1 MKNMLQ
7 MAAFISFIAP
17 GMALAGPQ
25 FPSGFR
31 GVWVT
36 PTANCESAKQ
46 GEGDGDWM
54 TIAKDDVR
62 GYEWGCDLKSAKPM
76 PDKSLNV
83 KLACGSEGDE
93 YTSASKYTLVVPFFH
108 TSKCRGG
115 PVEKP
120 SLPTRAMTSPAV
132 TC

>member
-1 MKNMLQ
+1 MKNLLQ
-7 MAAFISFIAP
+7 VAAFISLIAP

-36 PTANCESAKQ
+36 PDVKCKSAKE
-46 GEGDGDWM
+46 GESDGDWK
-54 TIAKDDVR
+54 TIAKDGVR
-62 GYEWGCDLKSAKPM
+62 GYEWSCDLKSAKPL

-93 YTSASKYTLVVPFFH
+93 YTSASKYSLVNKSTLKV
-108 TSKCRGG
+108 TSQGDDG
-115 PVEKP
+115 KP
-120 SLPTRAMTSPAV
+120 SSTLYTR
-132 TC
+132 CK

>member
-36 PTANCESAKQ
+36 PTANCKSAKQ

-54 TIAKDDVR
+54 TIAKDNVR
-62 GYEWGCDLKSAKPM
+62 GYEWGCDLKTAR
-76 PDKSLNV
+76 
-83 KLACGSEGDE
+83 
-93 YTSASKYTLVVPFFH
+93 TSADKGLNAKLDCSSGGDGYTQTLNYTLNKSALKV
-108 TSKCRGG
+108 TSRGDDG
-115 PVEKP
+115 KP
-120 SLPTRAMTSPAV
+120 SATIYTR
-132 TC
+132 CR